1 MLNYEFKKI
10 KDTYILRL
18 NKGAEIIQS
27 IKDFCNEN
35 NIKTGTVQGIGA
47 VNSATFGFFTPE
59 NKKYQETTFS
69 YNTIGGHLISATI
82 SLTGEIFITQ
92 IDTAIER
99 FHDENTGLNLF
110 KF

>member
-1 MLNYEFKKI
+1 MLGNITTKNGEIYLHLHMN
-10 KDTYILRL
+10 TS
-18 NKGAEIIQS
+18 GA
-27 IKDFCNEN
+27 D
-35 NIKTGTVQGIGA
+35 
-47 VNSATFGFFTPE
+47 
-59 NKKYQETTFS
+59 

-99 FHDENTGLNLF
+99 FHDKNTGLNLF

>member
-35 NIKTGTVQGIGA
+35 NIKTGTVQGLG
-47 VNSATFGFFTPE
+47 
-59 NKKYQETTFS
+59 Q
-69 YNTIGGHLISATI
+69 
-82 SLTGEIFITQ
+82 
-92 IDTAIER
+92 
-99 FHDENTGLNLF
+99 
-110 KF
+110 

>member
-1 MLNYEFKKI
+1 MN
-10 KDTYILRL
+10 TS
-18 NKGAEIIQS
+18 GA
-27 IKDFCNEN
+27 D
-35 NIKTGTVQGIGA
+35 
-47 VNSATFGFFTPE
+47 
-59 NKKYQETTFS
+59 

-99 FHDENTGLNLF
+99 FHDKNTGLNLF